1 VPQNIFLSD
10 SSFLENIAFGVYP
23 EKINL
28 EKVKLAAKKSQCHE
42 FIMKLENGYD
52 EIVGERG
59 AKLSGGQIQRLGL
72 ARALYKNAEVIIFDE
87 ATNSLDYETEKLII
101 NELNLLDRNLTVIIV
116 AHRLNTLNKCNLIFE
131 LKDKQIHIKKI

>member
-1 VPQNIFLSD
+1 MGLLSPDNGIIKIDDIKLSKETISSWQSKIAHVPQNIFLSD

-52 EIVGERG
+52 E
-59 AKLSGGQIQRLGL
+59 
-72 ARALYKNAEVIIFDE
+72 
-87 ATNSLDYETEKLII
+87 
-101 NELNLLDRNLTVIIV
+101 
-116 AHRLNTLNKCNLIFE
+116 
-131 LKDKQIHIKKI
+131 